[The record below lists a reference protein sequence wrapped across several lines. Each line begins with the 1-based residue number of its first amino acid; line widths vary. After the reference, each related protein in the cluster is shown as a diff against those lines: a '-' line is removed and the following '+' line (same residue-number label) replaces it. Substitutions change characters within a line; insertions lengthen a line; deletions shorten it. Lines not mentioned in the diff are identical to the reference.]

1 MAARYVNPSN
11 VVAQGQ
17 DFYTGLGA
25 PDQQKAGSGPGL
37 ASRTQQMAGTGPG
50 LSSGSY
56 TGHGGGGG
64 TNVMGRGSGGSAG
77 VGADRTGSDSSKS
90 WNYKPQL
97 NIQIARDEEKGRGG
111 EKPDPTADPR
121 GGTSNP
127 TPGPT
132 PSTGRPRRPQQPAQ
146 EGEFVDGPEFP
157 QLGRGIIDAPS
168 WERGNE
174 DALRSGEQPALTGTT
189 TPSLSGPVQPRQLVQ
204 EVPSS
209 RRDRINLSARE
220 RTVVNRGLRDLGA
233 SVKEQHGPNA
243 TAEDLM
249 SSSDAMYGMRGATA
263 GSRTGTRS
271 GV

>member
-1 MAARYVNPSN
+1 MAARYVNPTN

-17 DFYTGLGA
+17 GFYTGLGDR
-25 PDQQKAGSGPGL
+25 DQAKDM
-37 ASRTQQMAGTGPG
+37 RGTGG
-50 LSSGSY
+50 AALSEGSY
-56 TGHGGGGG
+56 TSGGGGG
-64 TNVMGRGSGGSAG
+64 GGNVMGRGSGGSAG
-77 VGADRTGSDSSKS
+77 VSADRTGSDSSKS
-90 WNYKPQL
+90 WNYGPQMS
-97 NIQIARDEEKGRGG
+97 IKMDVADRREG
-111 EKPDPTADPR
+111 EQPDPTADPR

-174 DALRSGEQPALTGTT
+174 DALRSGELPALTGTT
-189 TPSLSGPVQPRQLVQ
+189 TPSLSGPVQPRQLVK

-249 SSSDAMYGMRGATA
+249 PSSDAMFGMRGATA